1 MLGARARCDEMTNLP
16 WRAPPWVGTS
26 PTLAHLETIMIPVEM
41 FPLFHYEINAA
52 DVELYRRR
60 PHISEQRAAWSRI
73 SGQAYPEEDVSV
85 YNQGGLWLTL
95 CDLDWNLFLRV
106 IFTRFLVLAYGPGS
120 GGGLAAE
127 WTVQRVAGIL
137 ERLQLLYFTD
147 FCQQLWL
154 WVVSNPAALYL
165 VRASHDDRMLREL
178 SRAGA
183 WLLDSVHTVILV
195 IMHGSDN
202 MRSWTTTRPPV
213 YIAVGNTVLFQMAQ
227 RLFHANEQ
235 VLSRNR
241 NYVGNVMEHLAWLAF
256 EAGREDL
263 IVALACWLA
272 REWRA

>member
-1 MLGARARCDEMTNLP
+1 
-16 WRAPPWVGTS
+16 
-26 PTLAHLETIMIPVEM
+26 MIPVEM

-85 YNQGGLWLTL
+85 YNQGGLWLSSAT
-95 CDLDWNLFLRV
+95 W
-106 IFTRFLVLAYGPGS
+106 I
-120 GGGLAAE
+120 
-127 WTVQRVAGIL
+127 GIC
-137 ERLQLLYFTD
+137 FSTD
-147 FCQQLWL
+147 FCEQLWL

-213 YIAVGNTVLFQMAQ
+213 YIAVGNAVFFQMAQ

-272 REWRA
+272 RGKMSNAHSLFRRATISRLRRNVSRGLRLVADAE